1 MNEGIKMRKFPYWFQ
16 GFIKTRCHLSQTN
29 QTSLYH
35 AMKTLEGRDKGLLE
49 RAFSI
54 HFIDLSGMKA
64 LMFPVKD
71 ELQDN
76 FTHFVFV
83 GNSVS
88 EHVFLH
94 EIAHALLGHRVNYRI
109 RKTRDDRIRYVQQEL
124 EAEGNAIFWQYG
136 KQSKQFEQFVKKN
149 KIKST
154 SKT

>member
-1 MNEGIKMRKFPYWFQ
+1 MRFPYWFQ

-29 QTSLYH
+29 QTNLYH
-35 AMKTLEGRDKGLLE
+35 ALKTLERRDEELFE

-64 LMFPVKD
+64 LMFPIKD
-71 ELQDN
+71 EMEDD

-83 GNSVS
+83 ENSVS

-94 EIAHALLGHRVNYRI
+94 EIAHVLLGHKVNYRI
-109 RKTRDDRIRYVQQEL
+109 RKTREDRIKYVKQEL

-136 KQSKQFEQFVKKN
+136 KQSKRFQQFVKKN
-149 KIKST
+149 NIKS
-154 SKT
+154 